1 MTSVTQ
7 RIKQIKQP
15 YGGYLNPNDFE
26 KERIIDDEILME
38 ENIHSSLVGLAVDY
52 LTRFMLGAALTRAF
66 NISLIG
72 ARIIDDERRAYRLL
86 RSIKGLDN
94 LSIYSACKLV
104 GYDVCYRTGP
114 LWYKD
119 VNEIKADKNTINNIR
134 IMVKRSV
141 LFFKKYGPIIKDGF
155 TFEGGY
161 TKTIG
166 AGDGDFLTVDTLW
179 DFKVSK
185 NEPTS
190 ANTLQLL
197 IYYIMGTHSI
207 YTEFM
212 QIKKIGIFNPRVNH
226 IYLKDISTIPR
237 DIIYEVSIK
246 IIGYDESYNAVK
258 VQDKVSIRQAD
269 MLSME
274 KIMKTLSC
282 SRYMVMKYYSQ
293 RGLPLVKIKNRY
305 FIDKFKLDDWLMYI
319 GEKRRQWQKII
330 LIFFVLLILAQI
342 LILSDVFK

>member
-26 KERIIDDEILME
+26 KKKIIDDKILME

-72 ARIIDDERRAYRLL
+72 ARIIDDEKRAYRLL
-86 RSIKGLDN
+86 RSIKGLDD
-94 LSIYSACKLV
+94 LSIYNACKLV

-114 LWYKD
+114 LWYKNI
-119 VNEIKADKNTINNIR
+119 NEIKADKNTINNIR
-134 IMVKRSV
+134 IMVERSI

-161 TKTIG
+161 TKTIS
-166 AGDGDFLTVDTLW
+166 AGDGDFLTADTLW

-185 NEPTS
+185 SEPTS

-197 IYYIMGTHSI
+197 IYYIMGKHSI

-212 QIKKIGIFNPRVNH
+212 QIKKIGIFNPRVNC
-226 IYLKDISTIPR
+226 IYLKEISTISS
-237 DIIYEVSIK
+237 DILYEVSTK
-246 IIGYDESYNAVK
+246 IIGYDESYETVK
-258 VQDKVSIRQAD
+258 PQNKVSLRDTD
-269 MLSME
+269 MIPME
-274 KIMKTLSC
+274 KIMKMLSC

-293 RGLPLVKIKNRY
+293 EGLPLVKIKNRY
-305 FIDKFKLDDWLMYI
+305 FIDKFMLDDWLMYMDE
-319 GEKRRQWQKII
+319 GRNWQKIV
-330 LIFFVLLILAQI
+330 LIFAVLLILAQMLI
-342 LILSDVFK
+342 LIGVFK